1 MRIIVSGLDLL
12 LKRDALNAGGELV
25 WQDLETETCEIV
37 FPEIN
42 TLFIDKQS
50 NIVSIDNPKTLKGVR
65 FSLAYCEYVKI
76 V

>member
-25 WQDLETETCEIV
+25 WQDLNIETCEIV
-37 FPEIN
+37 FPENN
-42 TLFIDKQS
+42 TLFIDNRS
-50 NIVSIDNPKTLKGVR
+50 NIVSIDNPKTKEGVR